1 MAEDTTR
8 TSNRKLNSGA
18 SEYNALSFMM
28 EQMIKGLVNTAIPV
42 RVDSCTKP
50 GVGGAAG
57 YVSATPL
64 VKQRGADGK
73 SLDPVSLPQLPFFRL
88 QAGTAAVVLD
98 PQPGDIGLA
107 ICSQQDS
114 SNVQAGTSGPVQ
126 AGSFR
131 CFDISDSFYVGGFMN
146 QTPET
151 YVHLDPEKGEA
162 TIKAPTKITI
172 EAPTIELKGALQMGN
187 TAGSGTGDTIT
198 LTGNIQATGSAS
210 FQGDISTPGTVTA
223 GHLVGPVN

>member
-8 TSNRKLNSGA
+8 TSNRRLNSGA
-18 SEYNALSFMM
+18 SEYNAISFLC
-28 EQMIKGLVNTAIPV
+28 EQMIKGMVNTAIPV

-64 VKQRGADGK
+64 VMQRGADGK
-73 SLDPVSLPQLPFFRL
+73 ALQPVSLPQLPFFRL
-88 QAGTAAVVLD
+88 QCGSAAVVLD

-131 CFDISDSFYVGGFMN
+131 CFDMSDSFYVGGFMN

-151 YVHLDPEKGEA
+151 YIHLDPEKGEVTVKSPA
-162 TIKAPTKITI
+162 KITL
-172 EAPTIELKGALQMGN
+172 ESPTIELKGSLQMGN
-187 TAGSGTGDTIT
+187 SSGSGSGDTIS
-198 LTGNIQATGSAS
+198 LTGNIQATGSATFDGNIRS
-210 FQGDISTPGTVTA
+210 NGSITAPDI
-223 GHLVGPVN
+223 HQD

>member
-18 SEYNALSFMM
+18 SEFNALSFLV
-28 EQMIKGLVNTAIPV
+28 EQAIKGMVNTAIPV

-64 VKQRGADGK
+64 VQQRGADGK
-73 SLDPVSLPQLPFFRL
+73 ALQPVSLPQLPYIRL
-88 QAGTAAVVLD
+88 SASTAAIVID
-98 PQPGDIGLA
+98 PQPGDVGLA
-107 ICSQQDS
+107 VFAQQDI
-114 SNVQAGTSGPVQ
+114 SNLKEGTSEPVQ

-131 CFDISDSFYVGGFMN
+131 CFDMSDGVFIPAILGAAPTTF
-146 QTPET
+146 
-151 YVHLDPEKGEA
+151 VHLDPETGEI

-172 EAPTIELKGALQMGN
+172 EAPTIELKGSLQMGN
-187 TAGSGTGDTIT
+187 TAGSGSGDTIA
-198 LTGNIQATGSAS
+198 LTGNIQATGSATFDGNIRS
-210 FQGDISTPGTVTA
+210 NGSITAPDI
-223 GHLVGPVN
+223 HQD

>member
-28 EQMIKGLVNTAIPV
+28 EQMIKGMINTAIPV

-64 VKQRGADGK
+64 VQQRGADGNA
-73 SLDPVSLPQLPFFRL
+73 LMPVSLPQLPFFRL
-88 QAGTAAVVLD
+88 QCGTAAVVID

-131 CFDISDSFYVGGFMN
+131 CFDLSDSFYVGGFLN
-146 QTPET
+146 QAPTT
-151 YVHLDPEKGEA
+151 YIHLDPEKGEI
-162 TIKAPTKITI
+162 TIKSPTKITL
-172 EAPTIELKGALQMGN
+172 ESQTIELKGALQMGN
-187 TAGSGTGDTIT
+187 TAGSGSGDTIN
-198 LTGNIQATGSAS
+198 LTGNIQATGSATFDGNIRS
-210 FQGDISTPGTVTA
+210 NGSITAPDI
-223 GHLVGPVN
+223 HQD

>member
-18 SEYNALSFMM
+18 SEFNAISFLV
-28 EQMIKGLVNTAIPV
+28 EQAIKGMVNTAIPV

-73 SLDPVSLPQLPFFRL
+73 TLDTVSLPQLPYIRL
-88 QAGTAAVVLD
+88 SASTAAIVID
-98 PQPGDIGLA
+98 PQPGDVGFA
-107 ICSQQDS
+107 VFAQQDISNLKAGS
-114 SNVQAGTSGPVQ
+114 SDPVQ

-131 CFDISDSFYVGGFMN
+131 TFDMSDGVFIPAILGV
-146 QTPET
+146 TPT
-151 YVHLDPEKGEA
+151 TFVHLDPETGEI

-172 EAPTIELKGALQMGN
+172 EAPAIELKGALQMGN
-187 TAGSGTGDTIT
+187 STGSGTGDTIN
-198 LTGNIQATGSAS
+198 LTGNIQATGSAT
-210 FQGDISTPGTVTA
+210 FNGDIRSNGSITA
-223 GHLVGPVN
+223 PDIHQD

>member
-18 SEYNALSFMM
+18 SEYNAISFLV
-28 EQMIKGLVNTAIPV
+28 EQMIKGMVNTAIPV

-64 VKQRGADGK
+64 VQQRGADGK
-73 SLDPVSLPQLPFFRL
+73 SLQPVSLPQLPYYRV

-107 ICSQQDS
+107 VFSQQDA
-114 SNVQAGTSGPVQ
+114 SNVKAGTSEPVQ

-131 CFDISDSFYVGGFMN
+131 AFDMSDGFFVATHYG
-146 QTPET
+146 QTPT
-151 YVHLDPEKGEA
+151 TFVHLDPEKGEV

-172 EAPTIELKGALQMGN
+172 DAPQIELKGAVTMGG
-187 TAGSGTGDTIT
+187 AGSSDTIT
-198 LTGNIQATGSAS
+198 LDGSIVTNGNI
-210 FQGDISTPGTVTA
+210 STSGEVRA
-223 GHLVGPVN
+223 GHFYGPVN

>member
-18 SEYNALSFMM
+18 SEFNALSFMM
-28 EQMIKGLVNTAIPV
+28 EQMIKGMVNTAIPV

-64 VKQRGADGK
+64 VMQRGADGK
-73 SLDPVSLPQLPFFRL
+73 SLAPVSMPQLPYYRV

-114 SNVQAGTSGPVQ
+114 SNLQAGTSAPVQ

-131 CFDISDSFYVGGFMN
+131 CFELSDSFYVGGFMN
-146 QTPET
+146 QAPQTF
-151 YVHLDPEKGEA
+151 VHLDPEKGEV
-162 TIKAPTKITI
+162 TIKAPTNITI
-172 EAPTIELKGALQMGN
+172 DAPQIELKGAVTKGG
-187 TAGSGTGDTIT
+187 AGSSDTIT
-198 LTGNIQATGSAS
+198 LDGSIVTNGNI
-210 FQGDISTPGTVTA
+210 STSGEVRA
-223 GHLVGPVN
+223 GHFYGPVN

>member
-8 TSNRKLNSGA
+8 TSNRRLNSGA
-18 SEYNALSFMM
+18 SEFNALSFMI
-28 EQMIKGLVNTAIPV
+28 EQAIKGLVNTAIPV

-64 VKQRGADGK
+64 VQQRGADGK
-73 SLDPVSLPQLPFFRL
+73 ALMPVSLPQLPYYRV

-107 ICSQQDS
+107 VFSQQDA
-114 SNVQAGTSGPVQ
+114 SNVKEGTSEPVQ

-131 CFDISDSFYVGGFMN
+131 AFDMSDGFFVATHYG
-146 QTPET
+146 QTPT
-151 YVHLDPEKGEA
+151 TFVHLDPEKGEV
-162 TIKAPTKITI
+162 TVKAPTKITI
-172 EAPTIELKGALQMGN
+172 DAPQIELKGAVTMGG
-187 TAGSGTGDTIT
+187 AGSSDTIT
-198 LTGNIQATGSAS
+198 LDGSIVTNGNITTTGNVS
-210 FQGDISTPGTVTA
+210 A
-223 GHLVGPVN
+223 GHFYGPVN

>member
-1 MAEDTTR
+1 MAQDTTR

-18 SEYNALSFMM
+18 SEYNAISFLV
-28 EQMIKGLVNTAIPV
+28 EQMIKGMVNTAIPV

-64 VKQRGADGK
+64 VQQRGADGK
-73 SLDPVSLPQLPFFRL
+73 ALMPVSLPQLPYYRV

-107 ICSQQDS
+107 VFSQQDA
-114 SNVQAGTSGPVQ
+114 SNVKAGTSEPVQ

-131 CFDISDSFYVGGFMN
+131 AFDMSDGFFVATHYG
-146 QTPET
+146 QTPTT
-151 YVHLDPEKGEA
+151 YVHLDPEKGEV

-172 EAPTIELKGALQMGN
+172 DAPQIELKGALTMGG
-187 TAGSGTGDTIT
+187 ASGGADTIT
-198 LTGNIQATGSAS
+198 LDGNVTTNGNI
-210 FQGDISTPGTVTA
+210 TA
-223 GHLVGPVN
+223 GHFYGPVN

>member
-8 TSNRKLNSGA
+8 TSNRRLNSGA
-18 SEYNALSFMM
+18 SEYNAISFLC
-28 EQMIKGLVNTAIPV
+28 EQMIKGMVNTAIPV

-73 SLDPVSLPQLPFFRL
+73 SLDPVSLPQLPYFRL
-88 QAGTAAVVLD
+88 QCGTAAVVLD

-114 SNVQAGTSGPVQ
+114 SNVQAGTSSPVQ

-131 CFDISDSFYVGGFMN
+131 CFDMSDSFYVGGFMN

-151 YVHLDPEKGEA
+151 YIHLDPEKGEI
-162 TIKAPTKITI
+162 TVKSPTKITL
-172 EAPTIELKGALQMGN
+172 ESPTIELKGALQMGN
-187 TAGSGTGDTIT
+187 SSGSGSGDTIS
-198 LTGNIQATGSAS
+198 LTGNIQATGSATFDGNIRS
-210 FQGDISTPGTVTA
+210 NGSITAPDI
-223 GHLVGPVN
+223 HQD

>member
-8 TSNRKLNSGA
+8 TSNRRLNSGA
-18 SEYNALSFMM
+18 SEYNALSFMI
-28 EQMIKGLVNTAIPV
+28 EQAIKGMVNTAIPV

-64 VKQRGADGK
+64 VMQRGADGK
-73 SLDPVSLPQLPFFRL
+73 SLQPVSLPQLPFFRL
-88 QAGTAAVVLD
+88 QAGNAAVVLD

-131 CFDISDSFYVGGFMN
+131 CFDMSDSFYVGGFMN

-151 YVHLDPEKGEA
+151 YIHLDPEKGEVTVKSPA
-162 TIKAPTKITI
+162 KITL
-172 EAPTIELKGALQMGN
+172 ESPTIELKGSLQMGN
-187 TAGSGTGDTIT
+187 SSGSGSGDTIS
-198 LTGNIQATGSAS
+198 LTGNIQATGSATFDGNIRS
-210 FQGDISTPGTVTA
+210 NGSITAPDI
-223 GHLVGPVN
+223 HQD